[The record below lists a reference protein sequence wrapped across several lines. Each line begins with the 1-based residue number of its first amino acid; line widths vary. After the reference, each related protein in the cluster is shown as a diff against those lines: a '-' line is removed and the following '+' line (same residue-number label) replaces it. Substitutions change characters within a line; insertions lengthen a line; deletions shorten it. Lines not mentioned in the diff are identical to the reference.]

1 MDKIE
6 FQKLIGRRIKEI
18 RLKKDVPQQRL
29 ASECDFDKSNMARI
43 EAGRSNITI
52 GTLNKVCNAL
62 EITHYYFFDHPD
74 FTKN

>member
-6 FQKLIGRRIKEI
+6 FQRLIGSRIKEL
-18 RLKKDVPQQRL
+18 RLEKEVPQQRL
-29 ASECDFDKSNMARI
+29 ASDCDFDKSNMARI

-62 EITHYYFFDHPD
+62 EITHFQFFDHPD
-74 FTKN
+74 FMKV